1 MKGLQ
6 MYVLLR
12 ALVATYQHTAN
23 FVLAV
28 GQVMERQMT
37 GAPRPHGVMA
47 KAARPGK
54 IFVDWCQNSH
64 HKTTIARIRCVPVTR
79 PPSRRQ

>member
-6 MYVLLR
+6 MYVLLN
-12 ALVATYQHTAN
+12 ALGATYQHTAN

-28 GQVMERQMT
+28 GQVMERQIT
-37 GAPRPHGVMA
+37 GALGMTTVMA

-54 IFVDWCQNSH
+54 IFVDWCQNAH
-64 HKTTIARIRCVPVTR
+64 HKTTIAHTRCVPVTR